1 MRTLLPLLV
10 FAIGAFAGDAS
21 FNGRWNI
28 KPEDGRTRA
37 WWLEVN
43 GAGTKEITGKFVG
56 APGGDCDVV
65 RDFAIRDGELSFS
78 FTRGYVRVPGDDKA
92 RQKGIYRA
100 KLVDGKLDGS
110 FSVEGFDKPAFKW
123 TGTRAAVITDKDDG
137 TWVEAK
143 PIKLFNGR
151 NLKGWMPVE
160 KDREFAWRV
169 KDGLLTNMAAAPNI
183 ISERK
188 FWNFKVHMEYR
199 IPAGSN
205 SGLGLRGR
213 YEVQIADSYGKPVGT
228 HMMGA
233 LYSRI
238 PPSVNASKP
247 EGEWQTLDVTLIG
260 RDVTVTLNDTKVID
274 KQVIEGPTAV
284 VMDTDESA
292 PGPIFIQGDHRE
304 IEVRSVVVTPLVK
317 AGTR

>member
-1 MRTLLPLLV
+1 MRTLLSFVL
-10 FAIGAFAGDAS
+10 FAAGAFAADAA

-28 KPEDGRTRA
+28 KVHDNRPRT
-37 WWLEVN
+37 WWLEVS
-43 GAGTKEITGKFVG
+43 GAGSNELQGKFVG
-56 APGGDCDVV
+56 APGGDCDVI
-65 RDFAIRDGELSFS
+65 RDLAIRDGELSFS
-78 FTRGYVRVPGDDKA
+78 YMRGYVRVPGQEKA
-92 RQKGIYRA
+92 QQKGVYRA
-100 KLVDGKLDGS
+100 RLAGGKLDGT
-110 FSVEGFDKPAFKW
+110 FEVEGQTAPPLKW

-137 TWVEAK
+137 TWREAK
-143 PIKLFNGR
+143 PVKLFNGK

-160 KDREFAWRV
+160 KNREFAWTV
-169 KDGLLTNMAAAPNI
+169 KNGLLTNMAAAPNI

-188 FWNFKVHMEYR
+188 FWNFKVHLEYR

-213 YEVQIADSYGKPVGT
+213 YEVQIAESYGRAVGT
-228 HMMGA
+228 HMQGA

-247 EGEWQTLDVTLIG
+247 ANEWQTLDVTLIG
-260 RDVTVTLNDTKVID
+260 RDVTVVLNGTKVID
-274 KQVIEGPTAV
+274 KQVVEGPTAIV
-284 VMDTDESA
+284 GDTDEAA

-317 AGTR
+317 AGKP